1 VVDLRWNGGG
11 NTLLAMPL
19 LHGLIAGRTINRRGR
34 LFVIAGRGTFS
45 AAQNTAR
52 EHLPGR

>member
-45 AAQNTAR
+45 AAQDTAR